1 MTDKKFVVNF
11 TDPTKAPVVTVA
23 APDCKTYMLQAQA
36 AAAQVGNLDNIL
48 YVGETEPTLPNV
60 YAWINPTEDEDFAV
74 SMEDA
79 IQAAQDAKFYAELT
93 EGNVLPTAT
102 ANTKGGI
109 IVGDNLTID
118 ADGRLSA
125 TTNTNDYYT
134 KAEVDAAIANALT
147 SFTNGDEVGY

>member
-11 TDPTKAPVVTVA
+11 TDPTKAPVVNVV

-36 AAAQVGNLDNIL
+36 AAVQVGNLDNIL
-48 YVGETEPTLPNV
+48 YVGEAQPTLPNI
-60 YAWINPTEDEDFAV
+60 YAWINPYEDEDFAV

-79 IQAAQDAKFYAELT
+79 IQAAKDAKRYAEMV
-93 EGNVLPTAT
+93 ENNVLPAATAT
-102 ANTKGGI
+102 VKGGI

-147 SFTNGDEVGY
+147 SFANGDEVGY